1 MEDSEK
7 NEAETEASVNNSEHH
22 NAQEMLD
29 LQNTNEVL
37 RHETENLREALLKTQ
52 IE

>member
-7 NEAETEASVNNSEHH
+7 NEAETEASVNDTELH

-29 LQNTNEVL
+29 LQSTNEVL
-37 RHETENLREALLKTQ
+37 RRETENLREALQKTQ

>member
-7 NEAETEASVNNSEHH
+7 NEAETEESVSNSEDQ
-22 NAQEMLD
+22 NAQELLD

-37 RHETENLREALLKTQ
+37 RHETENLREALQKTQ

>member
-7 NEAETEASVNNSEHH
+7 NEAETEESVNSSDDQ

-37 RHETENLREALLKTQ
+37 RQETENLREALQKTQ